1 MEGFVH
7 ELDFVEEVEPATAVP
22 VALAPVSPAP
32 AADMAAVQTC
42 PTAHDDTIRTYRG
55 LVFGLPV
62 AVGLWAAIIGVSAYL
77 IA

>member
-7 ELDFVEEVEPATAVP
+7 EQDFGKEVEAAASDPLVP
-22 VALAPVSPAP
+22 SAISH
-32 AADMAAVQTC
+32 VQSC

-55 LVFGLPV
+55 LLFGLPV